1 MININAG
8 EQEFSFNSFIN
19 VPNMN
24 VSEKKIKIMHVINGE
39 FFSGAERVQDVLA
52 LRLPDYGYEVGF
64 VCIKPAKFSAC
75 RNSTVPLFEVP
86 MKSKFDLAPAW
97 KIARI
102 MKQDGYALLHT
113 HTPRAALVG
122 RIAAWLTGVPLVHH
136 VHSPT
141 TRDTESVWR
150 NRKNAIM
157 ERLSLIGV
165 ARLIPVSRSLEIYLR
180 KQGWPSTRISM
191 VANGVVTPGTLPNR
205 LKSNVEWVIG
215 SVALFRPRKG
225 MEVLIQTLAKLR
237 QMGQIVR
244 LRAVGPFETIEY
256 EKTIK
261 EMAERLGVA
270 DVIDWIGFTQD
281 VNAEFAKM
289 DVLVLPSLFGEGMP
303 MVILEAMAMGVP
315 VVASDV
321 EGIPEVLEHG
331 RTGLIVPAGN
341 AEKLA
346 VVLAELINNK
356 YDWNAIREEA
366 YRLQVASFSDRSMAQ
381 SVAHVYDAILG
392 KR

>member
-1 MININAG
+1 MSVENWN
-8 EQEFSFNSFIN
+8 
-19 VPNMN
+19 NMN
-24 VSEKKIKIMHVINGE
+24 ISGKVKVMHVINGE

-64 VCIKPAKFSAC
+64 SCVKPAKFSTC
-75 RNSTVPLFEVP
+75 RNSTVSLFEMP
-86 MKSKFDLAPAW
+86 MQSKFDLAPAW
-97 KIARI
+97 EIARI
-102 MKQDGYALLHT
+102 VKQDGYALLHT

-122 RIAAWLTGVPLVHH
+122 RVAAWLAGVPLVHH

-141 TRDTESVWR
+141 ARDTESTWR

-165 ARLIPVSRSLEIYLR
+165 AQLIPVSKSLETYLK
-180 KQGWPSTRISM
+180 KQGWSQVRITM
-191 VANGVVTPGTLPNR
+191 VANGVVTPGFLPDR
-205 LKSNVEWVIG
+205 LAPSSEWIIG

-225 MEVLIQTLAKLR
+225 MEVLIQALANLR
-237 QMGQIVR
+237 QMGQAVR

-261 EMAERLGVA
+261 EMAVRLGVA
-270 DVIDWIGFTQD
+270 DAIDWIGFAQD
-281 VNAEFAKM
+281 VNTEFFKM

-303 MVILEAMAMGVP
+303 MVILEAMATGVP

-331 RTGLIVPAGN
+331 RTGLVTPAGD
-341 AEKLA
+341 AGRLA
-346 VVLAELINNK
+346 AALADLINNK
-356 YDWNAIREEA
+356 YDWCAIREDA
-366 YRLQVASFSDRSMAQ
+366 YRLQVENFSDRSMAEG
-381 SVAHVYDAILG
+381 VAKVYERVLDHV
-392 KR
+392 

>member
-1 MININAG
+1 
-8 EQEFSFNSFIN
+8 
-19 VPNMN
+19 
-24 VSEKKIKIMHVINGE
+24 MHVINGE

-64 VCIKPAKFSAC
+64 SCVKPAKFSTC
-75 RNSTVPLFEVP
+75 RNSTVPLFEMP
-86 MKSKFDLAPAW
+86 MQSKLDLAPAW
-97 KIARI
+97 GIARI
-102 MKQDGYALLHT
+102 VKQDGYALLHT

-122 RIAAWLTGVPLVHH
+122 RVAAWLAGVPLVHH

-141 TRDTESVWR
+141 TRDTESTWR

-165 ARLIPVSRSLEIYLR
+165 AQLIPVSKSLETYLK
-180 KQGWPSTRISM
+180 KQGWSQARITM
-191 VANGVVTPGTLPNR
+191 VANGVVTPGSLPDR
-205 LKSNVEWVIG
+205 LAPGLEWIIG

-225 MEVLIQTLAKLR
+225 IEVLIQALANLR
-237 QMGQIVR
+237 QMGQIIR

-261 EMAERLGVA
+261 EMAVRLGVA
-270 DVIDWIGFTQD
+270 DTIDWVGFAQD
-281 VNAEFAKM
+281 VNAEFVKM

-303 MVILEAMAMGVP
+303 MVILEAMATGVP

-331 RTGLIVPAGN
+331 RTGLVTPAGDTGQ
-341 AEKLA
+341 LA
-346 VVLAELINNK
+346 AVLADLMNNK
-356 YDWNAIREEA
+356 YDWCALREDA
-366 YRLQVASFSDRSMAQ
+366 YQLQVASFSDRSMAQ
-381 SVAHVYDAILG
+381 GVARVYDAILG
-392 KR
+392 T

>member
-1 MININAG
+1 MNAN
-8 EQEFSFNSFIN
+8 EE
-19 VPNMN
+19 
-24 VSEKKIKIMHVINGE
+24 KIKVLHIINGE

-64 VCIKPAKFSAC
+64 ACVKPVKFSAC
-75 RNSTVPLFEVP
+75 RNSTVPLFEMP

-97 KIARI
+97 EIARI
-102 MKQDGYALLHT
+102 VKQDGYALLHT

-122 RIAAWLTGVPLVHH
+122 RVAAWLAGVPLVHH

-141 TRDTESVWR
+141 TRDTESTWR

-165 ARLIPVSRSLEIYLR
+165 AQLIPVSKSLETYLK
-180 KQGWPSTRISM
+180 KQGWSQARITM
-191 VANGVVTPGTLPNR
+191 VANGVVTPGSLPDR
-205 LKSNVEWVIG
+205 LAPGSEWIIG

-225 MEVLIQTLAKLR
+225 IEVLIQALANLR
-237 QMGQIVR
+237 QMGQAIR

-261 EMAERLGVA
+261 EMTVRLGVA
-270 DVIDWIGFTQD
+270 DAIDWVGFAQD
-281 VNAEFAKM
+281 VNAEFVKM

-303 MVILEAMAMGVP
+303 MVILEAMATGVP

-331 RTGLIVPAGN
+331 RTGLVTPAGD
-341 AEKLA
+341 ARQLA
-346 VVLAELINNK
+346 AVLTDLMNDK
-356 YDWNAIREEA
+356 YDWCALREDA

-381 SVAHVYDAILG
+381 GVAHVYDAILG
-392 KR
+392 K